1 MLLRQNIGACHSNLD
16 HIVVGFTSPD
26 TYVIQSVL
34 SKTGMKNQLSLLAQS
49 DFYYPGSIIF
59 ASQGLRSALLI
70 IERIVIL
77 NIGACHSNLDHIV
90 VGFTSPDTYVIQ
102 SASLVLVLLI
112 LIFANQGLQ
121 SAL

>member
-1 MLLRQNIGACHSNLD
+1 MTAIANICYLDSYNKTMLLRQ
-16 HIVVGFTSPD
+16 
-26 TYVIQSVL
+26 
-34 SKTGMKNQLSLLAQS
+34 
-49 DFYYPGSIIF
+49 
-59 ASQGLRSALLI
+59 
-70 IERIVIL
+70 

-112 LIFANQGLQ
+112 LIFASQGLQ